1 MDEWREEI
9 FPIGDFIN
17 PVEKKLTEWLNGIVT
32 ELQLG
37 NPNDYF
43 FLEQLIKI
51 DTDGLVAVVCITKH
65 EREGS

>member
-1 MDEWREEI
+1 MDEWRAEI

-17 PVEKKLTEWLNGIVT
+17 PVEQKLTEWLNGIVA
-32 ELQLG
+32 ELSD
-37 NPNDYF
+37 PNDYF

-51 DTDGLVAVVCITKH
+51 DTDGLMAVVCITKH